1 MSVQTETWKRTDVS
15 DDDEELWLQEAA
27 VQIAESGPAG
37 VRFLISSISN
47 ASEWRLRAILL
58 GLCAVKRPSAQ
69 LRKEICDIAF
79 SFLHDRV
86 PTIVAEAVDLL
97 RHHNCIDA
105 EPEVMKLLG
114 HPSPYV
120 VGSALRYLAR
130 HFPQMAIPLLKA
142 ALTSRQS
149 IVRQNAVDEL
159 DELNCVQ
166 ALPAIKR
173 LLRDNNRNVREAAK
187 TAVENLKSLAKPAR
201 QDSGKRRATMRTRV

>member
-1 MSVQTETWKRTDVS
+1 MTMSSEIWKRIDIT

-27 VQIAESGPAG
+27 VQLAESGPGG
-37 VRFLISSISN
+37 VRFLISSIPQ

-58 GLCAVKRPSAQ
+58 GLSAAKKPSAR
-69 LRKEICDIAF
+69 LRNEICEIGM
-79 SFLHDRV
+79 SFLHNEV

-97 RHHNCIDA
+97 NRLNCKEAQSEI
-105 EPEVMKLLG
+105 MKLQR

-120 VGSALRYLAR
+120 VGSVLRFLAR
-130 HFPQMAIPLLKA
+130 QFPQVAIPLLEV

-173 LLRDNNRNVREAAK
+173 LLRDNNRAVREAAK
-187 TAVENLKSLAKPAR
+187 TAVKNLKKL
-201 QDSGKRRATMRTRV
+201 